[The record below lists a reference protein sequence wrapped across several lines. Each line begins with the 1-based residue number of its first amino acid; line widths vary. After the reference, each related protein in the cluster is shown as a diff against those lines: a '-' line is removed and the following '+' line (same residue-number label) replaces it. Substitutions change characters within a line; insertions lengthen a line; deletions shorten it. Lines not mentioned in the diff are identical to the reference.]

1 MNPSDSGLP
10 LRILTFYGDD
20 FTGASA
26 TMEVLSTAGL
36 ETVLFLEPPSVADLE
51 RFPAARAVGIA
62 GLSRSQSPQR
72 MDANLPTAFRAMH
85 SFGAPVNHYK
95 TCSTFDSSPELGS
108 IGHAADLA
116 IPILGGAWHPLVI
129 GAPAIGRYQA
139 FGNLFATIN
148 GETFRLDRHPVMST
162 HPATPMVEA
171 DVRVH
176 LQAQTSRDIGL
187 LTMMDLKSGMGDQR
201 LMELQSDGAEIIA
214 IDVLDQATLVEAGR
228 LAWNDGNGPVFA
240 LGSQGIEYALIAYWR
255 SAGLLPDPEPPR
267 RAAAALPLLVV
278 SGSCSSVTADQIETA
293 EAAGFVVL
301 DVDVSQTATP
311 SAWSREIERLT
322 QSCLVLLGEGRDVI
336 VSTSRHQPSRSTS
349 ENDQYQPA
357 PGSSTVMASLGG
369 HKSRFALDAQQNDR
383 LGRGLGEVVAATRTS
398 LGLSR
403 AVIAGGD
410 TSGHAVTALGATALS
425 VTSPLSPGV
434 PLCRLHAT
442 DPAIDGLEVAL
453 KGGQMG
459 EPDFF
464 VRAKGSFA

>member
-1 MNPSDSGLP
+1 MPLTETALP
-10 LRILTFYGDD
+10 PRILAFYGDD

-26 TMEVLSTAGL
+26 TMEVLATAGL
-36 ETVLFLEPPSVADLE
+36 ETVLFLKPPSVEDLK
-51 RFPAARAVGIA
+51 RFPSARAIGIA
-62 GLSRSQSPQR
+62 GLSRSQDPHW
-72 MDANLPTAFRAMH
+72 MDENLPTAFEALAA
-85 SFGAPVNHYK
+85 FGAPVNHYK
-95 TCSTFDSSPELGS
+95 TCSTFDSSPQLGS

-139 FGNLFATIN
+139 FGNLFATID

-162 HPATPMVEA
+162 HPATPMGEA

-187 LTMMDLKSGMGDQR
+187 LTMMDLTSGIGDQR
-201 LMELQSDGAEIIA
+201 ILELRSDGVEIIA
-214 IDVLDQATLVEAGR
+214 IDVLDHTTLVEAGR
-228 LAWNDGNGPVFA
+228 LAWNEGDGPVFA

-255 SAGLLPDPEPPR
+255 SAGLLPEPEPPHPTT
-267 RAAAALPLLVV
+267 AAHPLLVV
-278 SGSCSSVTADQIETA
+278 SGSCSSVTADQVQTA
-293 EAAGFVVL
+293 QAAGFVVL
-301 DVDVSQTATP
+301 DVDVAQTATP
-311 SAWSREIERLT
+311 AAWSREIERLT
-322 QSCLVLLGEGRDVI
+322 QSCLVLLDEGRDVV
-336 VSTSRHQPSRSTS
+336 VSTSRHRPSRSTS

-357 PGSSTVMASLGG
+357 PGSSPVMASLGG
-369 HKSRFALDAQQNDR
+369 PESRFALDARQNDR
-383 LGRGLGEVVAATRTS
+383 LGTGLGEVVAAARTR

-410 TSGHAVTALGATALS
+410 TSGHAVTGLGATALS
-425 VTSPLSPGV
+425 VKSPLSPGV
-434 PLCRLHAT
+434 PLCQLHAT